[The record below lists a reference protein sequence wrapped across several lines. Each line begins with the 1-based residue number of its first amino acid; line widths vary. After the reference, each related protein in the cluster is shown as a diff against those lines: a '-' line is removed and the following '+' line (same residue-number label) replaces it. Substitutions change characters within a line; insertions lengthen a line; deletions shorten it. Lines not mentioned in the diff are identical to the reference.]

1 MGAGGEG
8 IRGKGELGVLFGLLG
23 NRYTVD
29 PEVGAALDYLVERI
43 DPRLTLV
50 GGCRR
55 TLAKPAQRALEFARA
70 LVADLP
76 APIPLRS
83 ESWSAEPRLRAFFAA
98 ARDIGEILARGTGV
112 RAFFDQSANDEAFAI
127 LGMTRKQQRVLTQA
141 LQGEVVQTDVART
154 TVSFTDHRVS
164 SPCASAEALRRDLER
179 RVLDFIAERAAARL
193 AALDAD
199 RKELEQQRD
208 VLKARIRLAGRGGR
222 EPAADAEA
230 IAASLKKCE
239 DRLAE
244 LAGDLSDRVAIVAE
258 TLAEPEKQLAL
269 AVHTLRLDQMNFVVE
284 AAGAACAE
292 VTFVE
297 ATSSE
302 ELSRVLVPVQIFRA
316 ELAPA
321 RDALADAEKYL

>member
-1 MGAGGEG
+1 
-8 IRGKGELGVLFGLLG
+8 VLFGLFG

-70 LVADLP
+70 LVAELP
-76 APIPLRS
+76 APIPLRAD
-83 ESWSAEPRLRAFFAA
+83 SWSAEPRLRAFFAA
-98 ARDIGEILARGTGV
+98 ARDIGEILARGAGV
-112 RAFFDQSANDEAFAI
+112 RAFFDKAASDEAFAI

-141 LQGEVVQTDVART
+141 LQGELVHSDVART
-154 TVSFTDHRVS
+154 SVSFTEHGVS
-164 SPCASAEALRRDLER
+164 PPSATLEALRTNLER
-179 RVLDFIAERAAARL
+179 RALEFIAERAAARL
-193 AALDAD
+193 ATLDTD
-199 RKELEQQRD
+199 RKDLEQQRD
-208 VLKARIRLAGRGGR
+208 VLKARLRLAGRGGHGI
-222 EPAADAEA
+222 EPSADNQAL
-230 IAASLKKCE
+230 AASLKKCE
-239 DRLAE
+239 ARLTE
-244 LAGDLSDRVAIVAE
+244 LAGGLGDRVAIVAD
-258 TLAEPEKQLAL
+258 TLAAPEKQLQL

-284 AAGAACAE
+284 AADAACTE

-316 ELAPA
+316 ELGPA

>member
-1 MGAGGEG
+1 M
-8 IRGKGELGVLFGLLG
+8 LFGLFG

-70 LVADLP
+70 LVAELP
-76 APIPLRS
+76 APIPLRA

-98 ARDIGEILARGTGV
+98 ARDIGEILARGAGV
-112 RAFFDQSANDEAFAI
+112 RAFFDKAASDEAFAI

-141 LQGEVVQTDVART
+141 LQGEMIHSDVART
-154 TVSFTDHRVS
+154 SVSFTEHRVS
-164 SPCASAEALRRDLER
+164 SPCASAEALRADLER
-179 RVLDFIAERAAARL
+179 RALDFIAERAAARL
-193 AALDAD
+193 ATIDAD
-199 RKELEQQRD
+199 RKALEQERD
-208 VLKARIRLAGRGGR
+208 VLKARMRLAGRGGHGL
-222 EPAADAEA
+222 EPSADDKAF
-230 IAASLKKCE
+230 AASLKKCE
-239 DRLAE
+239 ARLTE
-244 LAGDLSDRVAIVAE
+244 LAGGLGDRVTIVAD
-258 TLAEPEKQLAL
+258 TLAAPEKQLQL

-284 AAGAACAE
+284 AADAACAE

-302 ELSRVLVPVQIFRA
+302 ELSRVLVPVQIFRG

-321 RDALADAEKYL
+321 RDALADAERYL

>member
-1 MGAGGEG
+1 M
-8 IRGKGELGVLFGLLG
+8 LFGLFG
-23 NRYTVD
+23 SRDAAD
-29 PEVGAALDYLVERI
+29 PEVAAALDYLVERT

-55 TLAKPAQRALEFARA
+55 TLARPAGRALEYARS
-70 LVADLP
+70 LVAELP

-112 RAFFDQSANDEAFAI
+112 REFFEAGADEAFAI
-127 LGMTRKQQRVLTQA
+127 LGMTRKTQRVLTQA
-141 LQGEVVQTDVART
+141 LQGEVVHSDVART
-154 TVSFTDHRVS
+154 TVSFTEHRVS
-164 SPCASAEALRRDLER
+164 SPCASAEALRADLER
-179 RVLDFIAERAAARL
+179 RALDFIAERAAARL
-193 AALDAD
+193 AALDTD
-199 RKELEQQRD
+199 RKGLEQERD
-208 VLKARIRLAGRGGR
+208 VLKARMRLAGRGGHGLA
-222 EPAADAEA
+222 PAADNGAL
-230 IAASLKKCE
+230 AASLKKCE
-239 DRLAE
+239 GRLTE
-244 LAGDLSDRVAIVAE
+244 LAGGLGDRLTIVAE
-258 TLAEPEKQLAL
+258 TLAAPEKELQL

-284 AAGAACAE
+284 GDDAACAE

-321 RDALADAEKYL
+321 RDAFADAEKYL

>member
-1 MGAGGEG
+1 M
-8 IRGKGELGVLFGLLG
+8 LFGLFG

-29 PEVGAALDYLVERI
+29 PEVGAALDYLIERI
-43 DPRLTLV
+43 DPRLSLV

-70 LVADLP
+70 LVAELP

-98 ARDIGEILARGTGV
+98 ARDIGEILARSPGV
-112 RAFFDQSANDEAFAI
+112 RAYFEGTAPDEAFAI
-127 LGMTRKQQRVLTQA
+127 LRMTRKQQRVLTQA
-141 LQGEVVQTDVART
+141 LQGEVIHSDVART
-154 TVSFTDHRVS
+154 SVSFTEHSVS
-164 SPCASAEALRRDLER
+164 PPSATVAALRTSLER
-179 RVLDFIAERAAARL
+179 RALEFIAERAAARL
-193 AALDAD
+193 ETLDAD
-199 RKELEQQRD
+199 RKALEQERD
-208 VLKARIRLAGRGGR
+208 ILKARMRLAGRGGHGL
-222 EPAADAEA
+222 EPAPDNQALT
-230 IAASLKKCE
+230 ASLKKCE
-239 DRLAE
+239 ARLTE
-244 LAGDLSDRVAIVAE
+244 LAGGLGDRVAIVAE
-258 TLAEPEKQLAL
+258 TLAAPEKQLQL
-269 AVHTLRLDQMNFVVE
+269 AVHTLRLDQMNFVAE
-284 AAGAACAE
+284 AADAACAE